1 MAMVG
6 KLVRLKRMSHDDFE
20 QLAQWASDRSGAYS
34 SASTDFVSGAELQDY
49 AQQSGHQYLAVVT
62 HDGERLVG
70 VVDYS
75 QATYSGNY
83 EIGVNIGR
91 PEQWSSGYGADALGL
106 LLRYLFH
113 AKNAHR
119 VQGVVGL
126 YNKRSIQLVC
136 SRGFTIEGL
145 LRDYFFLDGAYHDGV
160 AISMLR
166 DDYYAV
172 FRTEQ
177 DSDMDT
183 VPAQERRQARQA
195 VERLLSGETGHHLR
209 TFLGRSEVPGA

>member
-1 MAMVG
+1 MVG
-6 KLVRLKRMSHDDFE
+6 KLVRLKRMLPEHFE
-20 QLAQWASDRSGAYS
+20 QLAQWASERSGAYS
-34 SASTDFVSGAELQDY
+34 SASTDFVSGEELRDY
-49 AQQSGHQYLAVVT
+49 SQQSGHQYLAVVT
-62 HDGERLVG
+62 HDGAQLVG

-83 EIGVNIGR
+83 EIGINIGE
-91 PEQWSSGYGADALGL
+91 PERWSSGYGADALGL

-136 SRGFTIEGL
+136 TRGFTIEGL
-145 LRDYFFLDGAYHDGV
+145 LRDYFFLDGSYHDGV

-172 FRTEQ
+172 FCAEGNSDV
-177 DSDMDT
+177 DS
-183 VPAQERRQARQA
+183 VPAQERLQAREA
-195 VERLLSGETGHHLR
+195 VERLLSGETGRHLR
-209 TFLGRSEVPGA
+209 AFLGRSEVPGT